1 MTKFSLLVRWPR
13 RTFLRALGVATGS
26 LIFARGCREEETPRG
41 SVAAVDP
48 NEPLTHVLRRH
59 FHYLEID
66 DAVFAAFARDLTKH
80 QGLWHP
86 KKSPPPF
93 SRFLASTDFFQNG
106 ADESRAL
113 GYVSYYDP
121 YVSPCYNP
129 FAPPAEANLTRANN
143 LDVRAVRVADTV
155 PASPTGERPRNA

>member
-1 MTKFSLLVRWPR
+1 MTKFASLVRWPR
-13 RTFLRALGVATGS
+13 RTFLRALGIATGG
-26 LIFARGCREEETPRG
+26 LLFAQGCREDEAPSEPR
-41 SVAAVDP
+41 VVVNP
-48 NEPLTHVLRRH
+48 NAPLTRVLRRH

-66 DAVFAAFARDLTKH
+66 DAVFAAFARDLAKH
-80 QGLWHP
+80 QGPWRP

-113 GYVSYYDP
+113 TYVSYYDP

-129 FAPPAEANLTRANN
+129 FAPAQATGLTRANSS
-143 LDVRAVRVADTV
+143 DDRGGRAADTA
-155 PASPTGERPRNA
+155 PSSLREERPRSA